1 MQISKQKFDQKVN
14 LMCKRLISRKVVLF
28 WFFISIL
35 GIASSQTNP
44 TNDLLVTFRKEVS
57 SYKQILNQYASKIV
71 TYKQWFKNYQSEIL
85 SGEIGEESKALLN
98 GQLSEIWQEIE
109 RLEPLTTTGWL
120 DALESQL
127 DSNTFADA
135 PPEEIK
141 NWMEVQSQYINKI
154 QTDVQALENTIEQIQ
169 QTSASL
175 AENDQTSDSERL
187 EVSEIPLQIIEEDDV
202 LEATLLYLLG
212 GLEFWGTWLE
222 PNNKGLL
229 PEAEGRFMVS
239 STPILQTGVVPGGI
253 GVVGFAQ
260 PITISRGGAP
270 EGFSENQYLYEI
282 ALVGYDDSV
291 EDVFEQASYLDRLN
305 YQYGVEV
312 NGRVAR
318 VYRKSIEIELTLST
332 MLQKLGAP
340 PEVAEIW
347 VAEYAEISH
356 LPQSIQ
362 LSWLIAGNPLAKD
375 YQVYVKGVLET
386 FDLNTLLAGSINKG
400 DFSSPQIPSTEWVN
414 QDPFWAEVQKQPLL
428 NAFAKLLSDAS
439 EEIKRSFIVSLFFLE
454 PTPLRVGA
462 TSKVNEDQT
471 SGKNVSLRPK
481 PFFWSEV
488 STTPNI
494 NNPAAPTVNPIIDPD
509 QDLVAE
515 AIEQKRNLIK
525 YWMPGQGYQII
536 PWAERS
542 LLNPNDQGTPY
553 FIMAVTALPRFA
565 PRKPPEHKS
574 NYETVVGSIIVEH
587 LPKNQPLLKV
597 FVGQGAKDRRVL
609 NSQGNPIYFADSDF
623 LWTTEQLDNGAV
635 MEHAISHHRTINSPY
650 VVISIDNGPY
660 VAGGLTQIKEIF
672 ENRQDYTIKTV
683 VLKSRGVTHR
693 GKVNS
698 RGISY
703 TPRELRS
710 TWLRDT
716 SKVAQNIFD
725 WSSTKQNSLFVQS
738 THRFA
743 HFEKRDGL
751 EPEVK
756 ISSMV
761 TWKDLPSNE
770 ELLNERSKWGSD
782 VFLVRVREGYL
793 LIRADELE
801 YLQVYADE
809 KPQAHTLLLAK
820 SAQKDIRTSIGSHFK
835 NRNLDCESVRVLA
848 ARGLELAYSPQ
859 CSLMVTE
866 SGWEV
871 AQADEETQLATAL
884 DREQPIAIFRPED
897 KPPSALP
904 INLLVDAEPRSIEN
918 LKVSTLVPIYDL
930 EDLDIEEKEEAIS
943 QSIADSIG
951 RTLQFF
957 PNQKEFEVL
966 MPEFVVG
973 SRIKYTNIPPEN
985 PILEYEYDKIDVP
998 LTTESKSITFYRLRE
1013 NVVEVLPKS
1022 STSSLELARAD
1033 VITPTGE
1040 WNKDRIMEL
1049 AQNFHQTH
1057 NLSYLIVESTQGKF
1071 YGGSLR
1077 NIKTIFKSGEPP
1089 QRLAV
1094 LVTVLAGTDF
1104 WRTTYHDREN
1114 LGWLNTASARVLEQ
1128 SKSLSIDPNSTVTAW
1143 SANGKRQAVFKAD
1156 GTLQIGQTVQW
1167 QTRPDNQTIKN
1178 LRKTWRGNM
1187 ILVHVPNQGYFLAQP
1202 NEAKFLL
1209 ASTQMQIDS
1218 LALSFDSQKR
1228 LSDIMYETA
1237 PAMKELPIKGSVR
1250 VLSPSTPPDLEETR
1264 FYDGVDVAFYLDDHK
1279 HLQIDWKRSG
1289 LELVQKDPK
1298 EWLNY
1303 AEVKSSPLV
1312 IMQWPDG
1319 ERSLALFAHLLKGTA
1334 RDVAETEPQFIVPAY
1349 DLEDLNESV
1358 LDNKEIEES
1367 IASTLQDTLRQASA
1381 LWPNQSS
1388 FQIIMPYEEN
1398 PRLYS
1403 QDLPS
1408 KIKSGSL
1415 GVIEVTRQPE
1425 NTKIK
1430 YYYVSN

>member
-1 MQISKQKFDQKVN
+1 MY
-14 LMCKRLISRKVVLF
+14 KRLISRKIVLF
-28 WFFISIL
+28 WVVMTIL
-35 GIASSQTNP
+35 SMASSQINHA
-44 TNDLLVTFRKEVS
+44 NSLIANFREEVS
-57 SYKQILNQYASKIV
+57 VYRQILNQLSLDIA
-71 TYKQWFKNYQSEIL
+71 THKQWFKSYQSQLL
-85 SGEIGEESKALLN
+85 SEETEESNNVLN
-98 GQLSEIWQEIE
+98 KELSEIWREIE

-127 DSNTFADA
+127 DSNTFVDA
-135 PPEEIK
+135 PPDEIK

-154 QTDVQALENTIEQIQ
+154 QTDVQALENTIEQVQ
-169 QTSASL
+169 QVYVLL
-175 AENDQTSDSERL
+175 AEDDQTSDSESL
-187 EVSEIPLQIIEEDDV
+187 EVSEIPLQIVEEDDA

-222 PNNKGLL
+222 PTNEIGLL

-239 STPILQTGVVPGGI
+239 STPILQTGVIPKGI

-270 EGFSENQYLYEI
+270 EGFSENQYLYEK

-291 EDVFEQASYLDRLN
+291 EDVFEQVSYLDRLN

-312 NGRVAR
+312 DGRAAR
-318 VYRKSIEIELTLST
+318 VYRKPIEIELTLSN

-347 VAEYAEISH
+347 VAEYAEIAY

-386 FDLNTLLAGSINKG
+386 FDLNTLLAGSSTQG
-400 DFSSPQIPSTEWVN
+400 DFSSPQAPSTEWVS

-428 NAFAKLLSDAS
+428 NAFTKLLSDAS

-454 PTPLRVGA
+454 PTPFKVGA
-462 TSKVNEDQT
+462 ASKVNEDQT

-494 NNPAAPTVNPIIDPD
+494 NNPATPTVNPIIDPD
-509 QDLVAE
+509 QNLVAE

-525 YWMPGQGYQII
+525 YWMPGQGYQVI
-536 PWAERS
+536 PWSEKNV
-542 LLNPNDQGTPY
+542 LNPDDQGTPY
-553 FIMAVTALPRFA
+553 FIMAVTALPKFA

-587 LPKNQPLLKV
+587 LPENQPLLKV
-597 FVGQGAKDRRVL
+597 FIGQGAKDRRVL
-609 NSQGNPIYFADSDF
+609 NSQGKPIYFADSDF
-623 LWTTEQLDNGAV
+623 LWTTEQLDNDAV

-660 VAGGLTQIKEIF
+660 IAGGLTQIKEVF
-672 ENRQDYTIKTV
+672 ENRHDYTIKTV

-725 WSSTKQNSLFVQS
+725 WSSTKQNSLFMQS

-756 ISSMV
+756 ISSMI

-782 VFLVRVREGYL
+782 IFLVRVREGYL

-801 YLQVYADE
+801 YLQAYADE

-820 SAQKDIRTSIGSHFK
+820 SAQKDIRTSIGGHFK
-835 NRNLDCESVRVLA
+835 NRNLDCASVRVLA
-848 ARGLELAYSPQ
+848 AKGLELAYSPQ
-859 CSLMVTE
+859 CSLVVTE

-943 QSIADSIG
+943 QSIADSIS

-957 PNQKEFEVL
+957 PNQNEFEVV
-966 MPEFVVG
+966 MPESMVG
-973 SRIKYTNIPPEN
+973 RRIKYTNIPPEN
-985 PILEYEYDKIDVP
+985 PILEYEYDKIDVS
-998 LTTESKSITFYRLRE
+998 LTTESKSITFYSLRE
-1013 NVVEVLPKS
+1013 NAIETLPKS

-1040 WNKDRIMEL
+1040 WNKARIMEL
-1049 AQNFHQTH
+1049 AQNYHQTH

-1071 YGGSLR
+1071 YGGALR
-1077 NIKTIFKSGEPP
+1077 DVKNIFKSGEPP

-1104 WRTTYHDREN
+1104 WRTTYQNREN
-1114 LGWLNTASARVLEQ
+1114 LGWLNTASAKVLEQ
-1128 SKSLSIDPNSTVTAW
+1128 SQSLRIDPNSTVAAW
-1143 SANGKRQAVFKAD
+1143 SSNGKRQAIFKAD

-1187 ILVHVPNQGYFLAQP
+1187 ILVHVPNQGYLLAQP
-1202 NEAKFLL
+1202 NEAKLLL
-1209 ASTQMQIDS
+1209 ASTQIQIDS
-1218 LALSFDSQKR
+1218 LALSFDKQR
-1228 LSDIMYETA
+1228 NFADIIFEAA
-1237 PAMKELPIKGSVR
+1237 PAMKELPITDSVR
-1250 VLSPSTPPDLEETR
+1250 VLSPSTFRNLEETR

-1289 LELVQKDPK
+1289 LELVQKGPK

-1303 AEVKSSPLV
+1303 AEVKNSPLV
-1312 IMQWPDG
+1312 IIKWPDG
-1319 ERSLALFAHLLKGTA
+1319 ERSLALFAHILKGRA
-1334 RDVAETEPQFIVPAY
+1334 KDIAEMEPQLIVPAY
-1349 DLEDLNESV
+1349 ELEDLNKSV
-1358 LDNKEIEES
+1358 LDNEEVEES
-1367 IASTLQDTLRQASA
+1367 IASSLQDTLRQASA

-1388 FQIIMPYEEN
+1388 FQVVMPYEES

-1403 QDLPS
+1403 QELPS
-1408 KIKSGSL
+1408 KIQSGPL
-1415 GVIEVTRQPE
+1415 GVIEVTSQLD
-1425 NTKIK
+1425 NTKIR
-1430 YYYVSN
+1430 YHHVSN